1 MEIEI
6 DGIKYQKREQTTRK
20 SSGRLNAL
28 MLMTAA
34 MGGMMGGDSYQRP
47 APKVD
52 IAEEYKL
59 ILQKKSKLCRRD
71 REYVEWAFKKL
82 YKQVSE

>member
-6 DGIKYQKREQTTRK
+6 DGIKYQKREQTQRK
-20 SSGRLNAL
+20 SSGRLSAL

-34 MGGMMGGDSYQRP
+34 MGGLMGGNSYNRP
-47 APKVD
+47 NPQVD

-71 REYVEWAFKKL
+71 REYVQWAFKQL
-82 YKQVSE
+82 YKEVSE